1 MPVELI
7 FNAPSVDEL
16 HAQITRYA
24 QALQPAW
31 LLTPDPR
38 NASPLA
44 ETDPVANMVGNAN
57 KAHDVVVNERK
68 KPTKEETANAKKSKA
83 NAKKSEATPEP
94 EPQPE
99 PLGEPQGDEPFEVE
113 IDEPGLNA
121 TPTSALDTIS
131 AEKLK
136 AEVIAKMQDWFA
148 AGKVKLIR
156 GVLEQYGDGAKS
168 FPEIPAERF
177 VKIDQAIKS
186 GEIA

>member
-1 MPVELI
+1 VPVEII
-7 FNAPSVDEL
+7 FNAPDVDAL
-16 HAQITRYA
+16 HQQIMRYA

-38 NASPLA
+38 NASPLV
-44 ETDPVANMVGNAN
+44 ETDPVADMVAKAN
-57 KAHDVVVNERK
+57 KVHDVVVNARK
-68 KPTKEETANAKKSKA
+68 KPTKVVKKTLDK
-83 NAKKSEATPEP
+83 PPVYPDP

-99 PLGEPQGDEPFEVE
+99 PLGEPQGEASFEAYVGQDDLDEGDLPNV
-113 IDEPGLNA
+113 P
-121 TPTSALDTIS
+121 LDTIS

-136 AEVIAKMQDWFA
+136 AEVIARMQEWFA